1 MVVPRWAR
9 ATVTVTTDPQ
19 TLIAAVRDGETTDSG
34 ATTTTRDV
42 ADVVTDPYDAVEA
55 ELRDPER
62 EGAVE
67 RTTFGGERAWLVT
80 EANGDDAPAE
90 TQDEPV
96 GTATRDQPTT

>member
-34 ATTTTRDV
+34 ATTTRDV
-42 ADVVTDPYDAVEA
+42 ADVVADPYDAVEA